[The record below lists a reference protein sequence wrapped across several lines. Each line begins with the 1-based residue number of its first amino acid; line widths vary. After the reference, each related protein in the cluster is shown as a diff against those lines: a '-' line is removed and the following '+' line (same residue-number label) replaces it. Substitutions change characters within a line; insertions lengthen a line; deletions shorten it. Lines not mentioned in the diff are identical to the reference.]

1 MENINLFNNSPI
13 MHQLHYTAKQV
24 WRCIA
29 GEAMYRDNCGLI
41 YIYIYIYRLIYIY
54 MHIYLKFIHGA
65 QLSQLKRIHENFKFF
80 LYIYNINMLYYSN
93 TDNIVQR
100 KPWARGEPTSRCF
113 SLQECSQFIKFC
125 MGPIKWW
132 HLSKRSDSDYI
143 SYLIDIYI
151 YYVCLWGY
159 LVYIY
164 TQ

>member
-1 MENINLFNNSPI
+1 M
-13 MHQLHYTAKQV
+13 
-24 WRCIA
+24 
-29 GEAMYRDNCGLI
+29 GL
-41 YIYIYIYRLIYIY
+41 
-54 MHIYLKFIHGA
+54 
-65 QLSQLKRIHENFKFF
+65 NFHSSNEFMKTSSFS
-80 LYIYNINMLYYSN
+80 YIYNINMLYYSN

-151 YYVCLWGY
+151 YIICVCGGIY
-159 LVYIY
+159 YIYIY
-164 TQ
+164 TIDNKLYCIGYIHIHICNIIKQHRERPCSQASNG